1 MDILNL
7 GQLDENDFEL
17 MAKEVQKE
25 IYVQQKDKIQG
36 LIDKKVD
43 AIESMQHWS
52 SQMQFDQK
60 SDFFHTQINDF
71 HFYFNLN
78 SIQQKI
84 KQNWNKKF
92 PFDN

>member
-43 AIESMQHWS
+43 AIKSMQHWS
-52 SQMQFDQK
+52 SQMQFDQIK
-60 SDFFHTQINDF
+60 WFFS
-71 HFYFNLN
+71 YLN
-78 SIQQKI
+78 
-84 KQNWNKKF
+84 
-92 PFDN
+92 